1 MKQNNTKKLVYSAL
15 FLALALVLPFLTGQ
29 IQTFGQMLAPM
40 HLPVLLCGMLCGP
53 AYGLSCG
60 LLIVL
65 LPQLFPGAAGVAL
78 STGELWELAIYG
90 FLAGLLTYLLAAA
103 PPVLNVLVS
112 LVGAMLLG
120 RVFCGLLDAFV
131 FVPGYTWTQWVGE
144 SFVICLPGIVLQLAA
159 IPLVT
164 LALRRCAIAAKP

>member
-1 MKQNNTKKLVYSAL
+1 M
-15 FLALALVLPFLTGQ
+15 
-29 IQTFGQMLAPM
+29 
-40 HLPVLLCGMLCGP
+40 
-53 AYGLSCG
+53 
-60 LLIVL
+60 
-65 LPQLFPGAAGVAL
+65 AL
-78 STGELWELAIYG
+78 STGERWELAIYG

-103 PPVLNVLVS
+103 PPVLNVLMS

-144 SFVICLPGIVLQLAA
+144 SFVTCLPGIVLQLAA